1 MVDVSSHREI
11 AEFEDGMVGSTYLIR
26 DNKRSGGLSV
36 SMSIGS
42 HIVCCLRASLTSALG
57 TGEVDFDTYE
67 ERSTCWLVCPG
78 KNTFARWLDDLL
90 QLRSSVLISS
100 SRRVGKETM

>member
-26 DNKRSGGLSV
+26 DDKRSGGLSV
-36 SMSIGS
+36 SKSIGS

-57 TGEVDFDTYE
+57 TGEADVLACMF
-67 ERSTCWLVCPG
+67 G
-78 KNTFARWLDDLL
+78 KNTFTRWLDDLL
-90 QLRSSVLISS
+90 QLRSSVLNSS
-100 SRRVGKETM
+100 SHRVGKETM